1 MQVNVSVHCRCQ
13 KARRHTQEAQV
24 LQFSAQVGDRHR
36 HSDFQVQVQGAVGV
50 ASPSSPLA
58 QRSVPAPSPS
68 PTAYSAADNR
78 LACPCR
84 SALRSWLYGE
94 GFRGP
99 CDEAHTIELSCACA
113 LWCSWRM
120 QRWSSPRSSLSRLQV
135 LGSALALS
143 HASPHASPVGRSA
156 AGANRLP
163 ALSGAARPC
172 FAENPLLHIAT
183 PEQLPRRRAH
193 V

>member
-1 MQVNVSVHCRCQ
+1 MQVNVSVHCQCQ

-36 HSDFQVQVQGAVGV
+36 LQVQVQGAVGV
-50 ASPSSPLA
+50 ASPSPFA
-58 QRSVPAPSPS
+58 QRSVPAPPPS

-99 CDEAHTIELSCACA
+99 CDKAHTIEPSCACA

-120 QRWSSPRSSLSRLQV
+120 RRWSSPRSSLSRLQV
-135 LGSALALS
+135 LGSTLALS
-143 HASPHASPVGRSA
+143 HASPVGRSA

-163 ALSGAARPC
+163 TLSGAARTC

-183 PEQLPRRRAH
+183 PEQQSRRRAH